1 MRFCSTAGTSAIIR
15 PRAAPAIHPQQLL
28 EVDSKFAGATRRGGS
43 PGAADHN
50 FRGDKSRIDTG
61 AAKQMALNE
70 YGIETG
76 LVQPLGQWGASLP
89 CAYCH
94 GIYNGVTLLH
104 HVQTTC
110 V

>member
-1 MRFCSTAGTSAIIR
+1 MRFCGTAATSAPIC
-15 PRAAPAIHPQQLL
+15 PRAAPAIYPERLL
-28 EVDSKFAGATRRGGS
+28 ETDGAKHRGHN
-43 PGAADHN
+43 PGAADHS
-50 FRGDKSRIDTG
+50 FRGGKSRIDTG